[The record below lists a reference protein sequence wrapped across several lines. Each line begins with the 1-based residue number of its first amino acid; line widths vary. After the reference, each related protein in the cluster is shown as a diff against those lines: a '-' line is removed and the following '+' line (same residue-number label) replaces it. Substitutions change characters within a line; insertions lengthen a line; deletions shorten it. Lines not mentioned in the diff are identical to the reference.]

1 MLIADLPSLCS
12 VSIGDESFWSCETVA
27 MISTLGPDS
36 SLDLSALESV
46 LLGQSALYGRHRA
59 SGKNSDSENVLVM
72 RGWLKEW
79 SYQRSSQADVAH
91 RRL

>member
-12 VSIGDESFWSCETVA
+12 VSIGDESFWSCEMVA

-59 SGKNSDSENVLVM
+59 SGKNGDSENVLVM
-72 RGWLKEW
+72 RGWVERMELSKIFP
-79 SYQRSSQADVAH
+79 S
-91 RRL
+91 